1 MGLPDRRLQWFLGP
15 QNLEWHTAAEHPGW
29 VAEYELLRTHPNQRQ
44 RVVFRRSGAR
54 DGGV

>member
-54 DGGV
+54 DRGV